1 MIGWFIRGA
10 VDQTWTI
17 EYAVQAGRA
26 QIVPFEWLFPLTGFR
41 ASESGIDCRIL
52 TIVAV
57 NAAFVFVATRPAI
70 SVLDIQ
76 TARIFAE
83 VVAAC

>member
-1 MIGWFIRGA
+1 MYLARA
-10 VDQTWTI
+10 VEYSVQT
-17 EYAVQAGRA
+17 GRA
-26 QIVPFEWLFPLTGFR
+26 LSISFEGLFPLTGFR

-52 TIVAV
+52 IIVAV
-57 NAAFVFVATRPAI
+57 NAAFVLVATRPAI
-70 SVLDIQ
+70 TVLDIR

>member
-1 MIGWFIRGA
+1 MYLA
-10 VDQTWTI
+10 QAI
-17 EYAVQAGRA
+17 EYSVQVGRA
-26 QIVPFEWLFPLTGFR
+26 LGISFEWLLPLTEFR

-52 TIVAV
+52 TIVAG
-57 NAAFVFVATRPAI
+57 NAALVFVTTRPAI
-70 SVLDIQ
+70 SVLEIR